1 MINSRLYYTLLSIV
15 LLAAIILPRLPYQDR
30 FVTADEPRWQ
40 ANVAGFTTKLATG
53 RIGEL
58 LQQPHPGITTQWF
71 AAPGIWQQSWAGKK
85 LPLIIAQCVLLLF
98 TGYLMRLLWGKPAGY
113 IGTLFL
119 ALNPFLI
126 AHTRIYAMDAL
137 LAIFLLISILA
148 LLVWNK
154 NKETRYLVY
163 AGTAGALAFL
173 SKLSGIIIV
182 PYALIAI
189 YFFLRTSS
197 PKIIARACGVW
208 LAAFIISSIIVLPS
222 FIVRPLGVLGD
233 MGSFFGSGD
242 YTVLHQYGNLYYLQ
256 TLLFL
261 TAPIPLATLICVILG
276 LDPGIHKNKQ
286 KKELL
291 LILLFAA
298 LFIIMM
304 TIGAKKGDRYILPAF
319 VLFDVCAAYVASRV
333 VQKKKVAFAS
343 VLVAAAVALQVA
355 TIIRIH
361 PYELAYVN
369 PLTKHWIGN
378 RQLGW
383 GEGLDIAL
391 EYLKAKPNPENLKV
405 AMYYSSQ
412 FESKFPGEVVP
423 LHQWDSGSNNYAVLY
438 RAMYGRGEDAWETDV
453 LNHFKSKTPE
463 KIIELNGIPYIWIYR
478 LR

>member
-1 MINSRLYYTLLSIV
+1 
-15 LLAAIILPRLPYQDR
+15 
-30 FVTADEPRWQ
+30 
-40 ANVAGFTTKLATG
+40 
-53 RIGEL
+53 
-58 LQQPHPGITTQWF
+58 
-71 AAPGIWQQSWAGKK
+71 
-85 LPLIIAQCVLLLF
+85 
-98 TGYLMRLLWGKPAGY
+98 
-113 IGTLFL
+113 
-119 ALNPFLI
+119 
-126 AHTRIYAMDAL
+126 MDAL

-148 LLVWNK
+148 LLMWNK

-163 AGTAGALAFL
+163 AGAAGALAFL

-197 PKIIARACGVW
+197 PKIIARACGAW
-208 LAAFIISSIIVLPS
+208 FAAFIVTSIIVLPS
-222 FIVRPLGVLGD
+222 FIVSPLAVLGN
-233 MGSFFGSGD
+233 MREFFGSGD

-261 TAPIPLATLICVILG
+261 TAPIHLATLICVILG
-276 LDPGIHKNKQ
+276 LVPGIHKDKQ

-304 TIGAKKGDRYILPAF
+304 TIGAKKGDRYILPAL

-355 TIIRIH
+355 TIARIH

-369 PLTKHWIGN
+369 PLTKHWISN

-391 EYLKAKPNPENLKV
+391 EYLKAKPDAEKLQV
-405 AMYYSSQ
+405 AMYYASQ
-412 FESKFPGEVVP
+412 FEHAFPGEVVP
-423 LHQWDSGSNNYAVLY
+423 LHQWESESNDYAILY

-453 LNHFKSKTPE
+453 LEHFKNKTPE
-463 KIIELNGIPYIWIYR
+463 KIIEINGIPYAWIYK